1 MEEHTAS
8 TASHDLDEAKQ
19 LLAQASDHSSL
30 ARFSLLGALLV
41 LAVLCFL
48 FYQFYPANG
57 LPFRRNSSSTTADI
71 ISNLVMLPGTSSF
84 FLSVH
89 PGLGNRDDL
98 FRCTASLECVNLTQ
112 TPALTETWPVLDADG
127 ERVAYY
133 GLGDNQQADLFVL
146 TLPATTTLPV
156 TLRAGDSGL
165 HTDYHVIPILAPA
178 FSPNGLWLAFPAQ
191 ASKGEAVELFV
202 ARTDGQQ
209 VLRVTGLGQ
218 QLQDYIWLNND
229 TLIIRILKA
238 DGTTALWQAHWQ
250 GSDFDLQSKP

>member
-1 MEEHTAS
+1 MGDSNYKSPADHA
-8 TASHDLDEAKQ
+8 ADLLKKRPAQ
-19 LLAQASDHSSL
+19 TPAVTWVIPLSLIVLAIVFLVFMNQGPSIRNAGTSQPR
-30 ARFSLLGALLV
+30 AQVFSKHLLV
-41 LAVLCFL
+41 LLED
-48 FYQFYPANG
+48 
-57 LPFRRNSSSTTADI
+57 STY
-71 ISNLVMLPGTSSF
+71 

-191 ASKGEAVELFV
+191 ASKGETVELFV

-250 GSDFDLQSKP
+250 GSDFDLQIKP